1 MLNAS
6 MVGLMC
12 ARKSLSWLCDAVRK
26 FRSCNAG
33 NIAITFALA
42 TLPIIGSVGFAV
54 DYSSAN
60 SAKADMQA
68 ALDSTALMLAKEAAT
83 DTTSQLQTDASK
95 FFAAMFN
102 RPQATNITISATYTS
117 SGGSQVLVNGTASI
131 PTHFLG
137 IIGYNSLTINGSSTA
152 KWGMSRLRVAL
163 VLDNT
168 GSMADSGKIT
178 ALKTATNNLLSQL
191 NAAATTNGDVYVSI
205 IPFVKDVN
213 VGATNYASSW
223 IDWTDWN
230 TANQTCS
237 GGSGWSGGWGWGNNG
252 GNNCSAANHNTWNGC
267 VVDRGD
273 ENGPDS
279 ANYDTNVVAPTTSKT
294 ATLFSAEQYDPCPQA
309 AMGLS
314 YNWSAMT
321 TLVNNMQPG
330 GNTNQ
335 AIGLALG
342 WMSLTGGGPFTAP
355 PMDSNYTYSQVIIL
369 LTDGLN
375 TQDRWYSNQSQ
386 IDARQ
391 TLTCNNIK
399 AAGITLYTIQ
409 VSTDGTPTSPLLQQ
423 CASDSSK
430 FFLLTSSNQIVTTF
444 NAIGTNLS
452 KLYVAK

>member
-237 GGSGWSGGWGWGNNG
+237 GGSGWSGGWGWGRTEEII
-252 GNNCSAANHNTWNGC
+252 A
-267 VVDRGD
+267 VR
-273 ENGPDS
+273 PI
-279 ANYDTNVVAPTTSKT
+279 
-294 ATLFSAEQYDPCPQA
+294 
-309 AMGLS
+309 
-314 YNWSAMT
+314 T
-321 TLVNNMQPG
+321 TLGMAASLIAEMRTVPIPRITTQMSSRQRQVKRLHCSRPS
-330 GNTNQ
+330 NTT
-335 AIGLALG
+335 LA
-342 WMSLTGGGPFTAP
+342 
-355 PMDSNYTYSQVIIL
+355 
-369 LTDGLN
+369 
-375 TQDRWYSNQSQ
+375 R
-386 IDARQ
+386 RQ
-391 TLTCNNIK
+391 QW
-399 AAGITLYTIQ
+399 A
-409 VSTDGTPTSPLLQQ
+409 
-423 CASDSSK
+423 
-430 FFLLTSSNQIVTTF
+430 
-444 NAIGTNLS
+444 
-452 KLYVAK
+452 